1 MKKKHLF
8 VMKKIILRKLENY
21 GDCLGYK
28 GCSKSMQTANEM
40 VMRMNTSQHR
50 GELGKGKMDWVR
62 D

>member
-1 MKKKHLF
+1 
-8 VMKKIILRKLENY
+8 MKKIILRKLENY